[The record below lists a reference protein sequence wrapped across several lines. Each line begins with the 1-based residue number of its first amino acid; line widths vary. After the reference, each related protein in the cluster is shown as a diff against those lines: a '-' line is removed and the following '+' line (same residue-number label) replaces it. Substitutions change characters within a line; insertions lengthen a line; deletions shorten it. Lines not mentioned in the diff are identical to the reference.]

1 MIVGI
6 GTDLV
11 GVRRFAAAVERSP
24 GLVERVF
31 TAAERTTPDGRPRR
45 TASLAA
51 RFAAKEATVKALGA
65 PAGYLLTDCEVV
77 SGPGGRP
84 ALRLSGALAA
94 AAEAGGVSAWH
105 VSLTHDADLAAAIV
119 VAEARARQDDR
130 P

>member
-31 TAAERTTPDGRPRR
+31 TAEERTTSDGRPRR

-65 PAGYLLTDCEVV
+65 PPGYLLTECEVV
-77 SGPGGRP
+77 SGADGRP
-84 ALRLSGALAA
+84 TLRLSGALAA
-94 AAEAGGVSAWH
+94 AARAVGVTSWH

-119 VAEARARQDDR
+119 VAEARAGQDDA